1 MTDQEKAKREIMKQL
16 GSMST
21 YQQVIASRVYDAAYE
36 NGKADGAEG
45 AYTQGFSDANRYA
58 CKTMIACSCLALHEV
73 YGFGRDR
80 MQRFGDAFRQKLLD
94 VLDAHDAIK
103 ECEERF
109 GIVFTGPALEEVEP
123 L

>member
-1 MTDQEKAKREIMKQL
+1 MTEQEKAKREVMKQL

-21 YQQVIASRVYDAAYE
+21 MTQVIASRVYDAAYE
-36 NGKADGAEG
+36 NGKTDGAKG
-45 AYTQGFSDANRYA
+45 AYTEGFSAANKYA

-80 MQRFGDAFRQKLLD
+80 MQRFAEAFRQKLLD

-103 ECEERF
+103 ACKERF
-109 GIVFTGPALEEVEP
+109 GIALEDPVLEVEEDG
-123 L
+123 